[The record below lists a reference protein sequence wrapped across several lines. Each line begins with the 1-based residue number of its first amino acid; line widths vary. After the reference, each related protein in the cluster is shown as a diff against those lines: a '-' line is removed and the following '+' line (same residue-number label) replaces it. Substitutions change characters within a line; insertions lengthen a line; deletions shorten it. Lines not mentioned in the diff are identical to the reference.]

1 MMVTCIPRAELWA
14 DQLNQARHVGRDEG
28 RQGATATFPAPIC
41 RATANAGG
49 PSLTF
54 RLAKHPAA
62 TACGASPLDAPEEY
76 SITIEC
82 GCMSTSGDAG
92 IACLVQLV
100 MVMIEQERTQSNDFI
115 FMALFARM
123 DNIAIA
129 AAVSLLFALGL
140 PGATAVLLLLGASPG
155 VPIGPN
161 LSASGNILP
170 GYSVTWLG
178 SLIGAAWAGFI
189 GAIA

>member
-1 MMVTCIPRAELWA
+1 LYSIAGSSAPLGVHDPFRMMVTCIPRAELWA

-62 TACGASPLDAPEEY
+62 TPCGASRLDAPEEY

-82 GCMSTSGDAG
+82 GCD
-92 IACLVQLV
+92 VH
-100 MVMIEQERTQSNDFI
+100 
-115 FMALFARM
+115 
-123 DNIAIA
+123 
-129 AAVSLLFALGL
+129 
-140 PGATAVLLLLGASPG
+140 
-155 VPIGPN
+155 IG
-161 LSASGNILP
+161 
-170 GYSVTWLG
+170 
-178 SLIGAAWAGFI
+178 
-189 GAIA
+189 